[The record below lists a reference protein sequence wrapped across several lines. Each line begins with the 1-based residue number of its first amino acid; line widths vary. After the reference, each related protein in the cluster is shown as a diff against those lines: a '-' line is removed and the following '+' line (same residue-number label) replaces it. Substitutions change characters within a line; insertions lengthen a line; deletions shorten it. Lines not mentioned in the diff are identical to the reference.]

1 MSDKAKTITEKALEV
16 IEVFATP
23 DIMMSNQKRL
33 EKIYKLAHAARGT
46 CGNPHTDWIK
56 EIESDYKA
64 FKKMG
69 LL

>member
-1 MSDKAKTITEKALEV
+1 MNNRTEIVEKALEV
-16 IEVFATP
+16 IQVFTTP
-23 DIMMSNQKRL
+23 DIKMPNQERL

-46 CGNPHTDWIK
+46 CGNPHADWIK
-56 EIESDYKA
+56 ELESDYKA